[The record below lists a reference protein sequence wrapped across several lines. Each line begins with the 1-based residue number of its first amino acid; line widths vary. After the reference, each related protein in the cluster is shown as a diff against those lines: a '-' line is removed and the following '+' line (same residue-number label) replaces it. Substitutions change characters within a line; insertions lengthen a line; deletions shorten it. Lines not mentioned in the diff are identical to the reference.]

1 MLLQQVC
8 DCVCVGDWGG
18 GGVFL
23 FFWVLLGE
31 GVDFF
36 SWSDVKFFCV
46 KMSTKKKKC
55 GREREI
61 VGGSN
66 GESN

>member
-1 MLLQQVC
+1 MKEKAVLLQQVC

-31 GVDFF
+31 GMDFL
-36 SWSDVKFFCV
+36 
-46 KMSTKKKKC
+46 
-55 GREREI
+55 E
-61 VGGSN
+61 
-66 GESN
+66 